1 MSKRVRPCGVGGA
14 NGADSAVTAYDRANE
29 DADGRS
35 ASIADEMLNEVAALL
50 AAKGIARDQPIVSR
64 CLSGALTTQE
74 VAWAV
79 TLVLLRKADN

>member
-1 MSKRVRPCGVGGA
+1 ML
-14 NGADSAVTAYDRANE
+14 DEVT
-29 DADGRS
+29 
-35 ASIADEMLNEVAALL
+35 ALL

-79 TLVLLRKADN
+79 TLILLRKADD